1 LGRTAEADYE
11 AQMATMTAEEQQIMV
26 RKMIQVL
33 GQAMQNTLYGCYE
46 GGRYP
51 CATRTRRRAYDCRLR
66 FYG

>member
-1 LGRTAEADYE
+1 
-11 AQMATMTAEEQQIMV
+11 MATMTAEEQQIMV